1 MLDEPTSGL
10 DSESAVA
17 IMKLMQDLARQVTP
31 KSKTGTHATNCH
43 NQGTNDRMMSWQHF
57 SGSDVPLVPHD
68 QSRPSGRNAQQE
80 GCGHQWIA

>member
-31 KSKTGTHATNCH
+31 ILKTGIHSTKCH
-43 NQGTNDRMMSWQHF
+43 IKST
-57 SGSDVPLVPHD
+57 
-68 QSRPSGRNAQQE
+68 
-80 GCGHQWIA
+80 